1 MNQYQTNSYQSMNQ
15 PQPNPAAAAQLYPN
29 QLTTAEPAVA
39 AKEEPD
45 NQYTQNMKKNFPFF
59 GIGSI
64 LYAIFYAFCLY
75 KNASGITYP
84 FFVVGTLC
92 YFFFSTRKLGVPY
105 KKGSIFYII
114 SIVLL
119 GISNCMTNSSQI
131 LSINKFGI
139 FLLSFILILH
149 TVYNDQAWNLPKYCM
164 AILQTIC
171 TCFACL
177 FRPFGDLIS
186 YFDAQKRQKTG
197 KKSYFLSIS
206 IGIIIAIPLLF
217 IMTLLL
223 SSADV
228 VFAQMFEKFF
238 EAINLWE
245 IMCVLVLMT
254 VVFFSSYA
262 LYAALGKKNI
272 TEEVTDKK
280 IFDPVIAIV
289 VTGTLSVLY
298 LMFSVIQIVF
308 LFIGNMQ
315 LPEGYTYAGYAR
327 QGFFQLLAVCMI
339 NLLLVLICLYLFRD
353 NTILK
358 IILTIISGCTYIMI
372 LSSTLRMIM
381 YINKYNLTF
390 RRMQVLWSLAV
401 IFLLMTG
408 VTIFIYFKEFPLFIY
423 GIAVVTVFYIA
434 LSFSHPDYWIA
445 RYNLTH
451 HEEDTESSKRYL
463 SNLSSDAAPIILD
476 PQINPDVTK
485 MQTVRSLYETEDYS
499 DIKYMPEYG
508 LYWTIDYYEHIQYL
522 SENMHLRNF
531 NFSIYKA
538 HTYLFD

>member
-1 MNQYQTNSYQSMNQ
+1 MNQYQTNNYQSMNQ

-29 QLTTAEPAVA
+29 QLTTTEPAVA
-39 AKEEPD
+39 TKEEPD

-59 GIGSI
+59 GIGSM

-92 YFFFSTRKLGVPY
+92 YFFFSMRKLGVPY

-119 GISNCMTNSSQI
+119 SISNCMTNSPQI

-149 TVYNDQAWNLPKYCM
+149 TVYNDHTWNLPKYCM

-177 FRPFGDLIS
+177 FRPFVDLVS

-353 NTILK
+353 NTALK
-358 IILTIISGCTYIMI
+358 IILTVISGCTYIMI
-372 LSSTLRMIM
+372 LSSALRMIM

-390 RRMQVLWSLAV
+390 RRMQVLWTLAV

-408 VTIFIYFKEFPLFIY
+408 VTIFIYYKEFPLFIY

-451 HEEDTESSKRYL
+451 EENTGSERRYL
-463 SNLSSDAAPIILD
+463 STLSSDAAPAILN
-476 PQINPDVTK
+476 PKINPDVTQ

-508 LYWTIDYYEHIQYL
+508 LYWTIDYYERMQYH

-538 HTYLFD
+538 RTYLFD

>member
-1 MNQYQTNSYQSMNQ
+1 MNQYQTNNYQSVNQ

-29 QLTTAEPAVA
+29 QLITTEPAVA
-39 AKEEPD
+39 TKEEPD

-59 GIGSI
+59 GIGSM

-92 YFFFSTRKLGVPY
+92 YFFFSMRKLGVPY

-119 GISNCMTNSSQI
+119 SISNCMTNSPQI

-149 TVYNDQAWNLPKYCM
+149 TVYNDHTWNLPKYCM

-177 FRPFGDLIS
+177 FRPFGDLVS

-353 NTILK
+353 NTALK
-358 IILTIISGCTYIMI
+358 IILTVISGCTYIMI
-372 LSSTLRMIM
+372 LSSALRMIM

-390 RRMQVLWSLAV
+390 RRMQVLWTLAV

-408 VTIFIYFKEFPLFIY
+408 VTIFIYYKEFPLFIY

-451 HEEDTESSKRYL
+451 EENTGSERRYL
-463 SNLSSDAAPIILD
+463 STLSSDAAPAILN
-476 PQINPDVTK
+476 PKINPDVTQ

-508 LYWTIDYYEHIQYL
+508 LYWTIDYYERMQYH

-538 HTYLFD
+538 RTYLFD

>member
-1 MNQYQTNSYQSMNQ
+1 MNQYQTNNYQSVNQ

-29 QLTTAEPAVA
+29 QLITTEPAVA
-39 AKEEPD
+39 TKEEPD

-59 GIGSI
+59 GIGSM

-92 YFFFSTRKLGVPY
+92 YFFFSMRKLGVPY

-119 GISNCMTNSSQI
+119 SISNCMTNSPQI

-149 TVYNDQAWNLPKYCM
+149 TVYNDHTWNLPKYCM

-177 FRPFGDLIS
+177 FRPFGDLVS

-353 NTILK
+353 NTALK
-358 IILTIISGCTYIMI
+358 IILTVISGCTYIMI
-372 LSSTLRMIM
+372 LSSALRMIM

-390 RRMQVLWSLAV
+390 RRMQVLWTLAV

-408 VTIFIYFKEFPLFIY
+408 VTIFIYYKEFPLFIY

-451 HEEDTESSKRYL
+451 EENTGSERRYL
-463 SNLSSDAAPIILD
+463 STLSSDAAPAILN
-476 PQINPDVTK
+476 PKINPDVTQ

-508 LYWTIDYYEHIQYL
+508 LYWTIDYYERMQYH

-538 HTYLFD
+538 RI